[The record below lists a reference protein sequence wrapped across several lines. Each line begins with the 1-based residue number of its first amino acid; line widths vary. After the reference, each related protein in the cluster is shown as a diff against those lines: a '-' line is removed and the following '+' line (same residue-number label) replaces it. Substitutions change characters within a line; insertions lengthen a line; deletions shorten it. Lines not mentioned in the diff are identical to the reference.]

1 MNPSSQIMESPA
13 NPGRFKTPLD
23 RFFEDRYRHEVRG
36 IRLQANELNWGSLGN
51 HYSRVQKKGHA
62 IVGFQGQ
69 ISFTGEVDPFVP
81 YFQLGQHLNVGKH
94 TISGMGRFEVLS

>member
-36 IRLQANELNWGSLGN
+36 IRLQANELNGGSLGN
-51 HYSRVQKKGHA
+51 H
-62 IVGFQGQ
+62 
-69 ISFTGEVDPFVP
+69 
-81 YFQLGQHLNVGKH
+81 
-94 TISGMGRFEVLS
+94 